1 MKANTP
7 FGQAEDALYFPL
19 PGRDSRIAPK
29 VKLAASG
36 ELFLR
41 GPPFLRGFPSH

>member
-7 FGQAEDALYFPL
+7 FGQPENALNL
-19 PGRDSRIAPK
+19 ALARRDSRIAPK
-29 VKLAASG
+29 VKLAASW

-41 GPPFLRGFPSH
+41 GFSPLRSFPSH